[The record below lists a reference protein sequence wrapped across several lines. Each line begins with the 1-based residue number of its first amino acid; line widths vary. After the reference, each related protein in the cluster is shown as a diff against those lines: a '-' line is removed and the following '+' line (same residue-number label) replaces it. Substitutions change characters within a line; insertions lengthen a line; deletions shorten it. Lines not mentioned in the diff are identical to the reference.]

1 MAQFPQ
7 HQSELL
13 DLSVI
18 IGDAVKMASLV
29 QLYEEYISEEWYE
42 PWDSFIWIAG
52 ELWVV
57 QCKKKY
63 QKKNP

>member
-1 MAQFPQ
+1 MLGLLLSFSAVIVVMAQFPQ

-52 ELWVV
+52 EL
-57 QCKKKY
+57 
-63 QKKNP
+63 